1 MKALSTQYERVHRQ
15 YRGEQLMLLSDIDGT
30 ILDMR
35 HMVLA
40 VLHAYDHETDTVTLK
55 DCSSR
60 TSRYMRTRWSSF
72 LKP

>member
-1 MKALSTQYERVHRQ
+1 
-15 YRGEQLMLLSDIDGT
+15 MLLSDIDGT